1 MPKLFVREFDARAAR
16 SALTCLWLAVAIVL
30 LLTAVVP
37 TSASFLLTVAGG
49 LAALATTLTALGQRL
64 SPRLVSRMILGAAAA
79 ALTTAAWYTGGPAS
93 PSFRSYAVAIVGASW
108 LMLAPRAAALATICA
123 VSLMAGLTY
132 AETQHWLPASL
143 IVHTPWTLWLT
154 TAASVSL
161 LAVMQRLNVGR
172 VDAALAAAD
181 LELTR
186 SNEAHRLAAQSERRF
201 AEVVATVPGVVYEF
215 QIDAGGTLRFT
226 FVSEGARRL
235 FDVDPAALLADAETL
250 FAMVETPS
258 QLHALRASI
267 ARAHATLEPWE
278 IDGVVRTPAGRSKW
292 IRGQAVP
299 TTYADGSV
307 RWHGVLSDISARRH
321 AEQALSESRQALRR
335 SLSLLQSAFDSTAD
349 GLLVVSADGRVTDYN
364 QKLVSLWRVPDD
376 VIATKDDQQLLA
388 HAVSQLVEPEAFM
401 TGVQHIYQH
410 PEAVSFDTLL
420 LKDGRCFERYSQP
433 QVLDG
438 AAVGRVWSFRDV
450 TARLEEERRRA
461 ELEDQLQQAQT
472 LEALGTL
479 SGGIAH
485 DFNNLLTVMM
495 GHAEAALL
503 DPDEEHRRDSLQTIG
518 EACVRASDLVRQI
531 REFSQPRPAER
542 AVLTV
547 AEGIGS
553 AIQLLRTTMPK
564 SVDLAVTLDPTVTMF
579 ANATQVQQ
587 VVTNLIVNAAQA
599 IGTGAGRITVT
610 LDEVPGGEAPATVPG
625 TPAGRYARLTV
636 RDTGRGIAAE
646 LLPRIFDPF
655 FTTKTASPGSG
666 LGLAV
671 VQGIVRRHAG
681 AITVESTQG
690 SGTTVRVYWPALAP
704 DVAAPRPSLPPV
716 PAAPAAGDGR
726 RILVVDDEPAIARVV
741 AESLR
746 RAGYVVVATT
756 DSREARRLFM
766 ADPRAFDAVLSDVA
780 MPNLSGVDLGRELL
794 ARRPDVPIVLFT
806 GYSAEFGPDDARA
819 IGFRAVISK
828 PVTTAVLA
836 EALHRALQPPAA
848 TARDGR

>member
-1 MPKLFVREFDARAAR
+1 MPTLFVREFDVRAARAAL
-16 SALTCLWLAVAIVL
+16 ACLWLAVGIVL
-30 LLTAVVP
+30 LLIVVVP
-37 TSASFLLTVAGG
+37 SSAPFLLIVAGG
-49 LAALATTLTALGQRL
+49 LVVLAAALTALRQRL
-64 SPRLVSRMILGAAAA
+64 SPRLVSRVILGAAAA
-79 ALTTAAWYTGGPAS
+79 ALTVAAWYTGGPES

-108 LMLAPRAAALATICA
+108 LILAPRAAALATIGA
-123 VSLMAGLTY
+123 LGLMAALTY
-132 AETQHWLPASL
+132 AGTQQWLPPTR

-154 TAASVSL
+154 TAASASL
-161 LAVMQRLNVGR
+161 LAVMLRLNVGR
-172 VDAALAAAD
+172 VDAALAAAE
-181 LELTR
+181 LELAR

-235 FDVDPAALLADAETL
+235 FDVDPAALVADAGIL
-250 FAMVETPS
+250 FAMVEPPS
-258 QLHALRASI
+258 QLQALRDSI
-267 ARAHATLEPWE
+267 ARAHATLESWE
-278 IDGVVRTPAGRSKW
+278 IDGVVRTPAGRERW

-299 TTYADGSV
+299 TVYADGSV
-307 RWHGVLSDISARRH
+307 RWHGVLSDISARRR

-364 QKLVSLWRVPDD
+364 QKLVSLWRVPDS

-388 HAVSQLVEPEAFM
+388 HAMSQLVEPDAFM
-401 TGVQHIYQH
+401 SGVQHLYQH

-438 AAVGRVWSFRDV
+438 AVVGRVWSFRDV
-450 TARLEEERRRA
+450 TARLDEERRRA
-461 ELEDQLQQAQT
+461 ELEDQLQQAHT

-485 DFNNLLTVMM
+485 DFNNLLTVIM

-503 DPDEEHRRDSLQTIG
+503 DSDEAHRRDSLQTIG
-518 EACVRASDLVRQI
+518 EACVRASELVRQI

-599 IGTGAGRITVT
+599 IGSGAGRISVT
-610 LDEVPGGEAPATVPG
+610 LDEVPGGEAPPTVPG

-646 LLPRIFDPF
+646 VLPRIFDPF

-681 AITVESTQG
+681 AIAVESTPG

-704 DVAAPRPSLPPV
+704 DVAAPRPAPPAVSAV
-716 PAAPAAGDGR
+716 PVAGDGR

-746 RAGYVVVATT
+746 RAGYVVVAAT
-756 DSREARRLFM
+756 DPREARRLFM
-766 ADPRAFDAVLSDVA
+766 ADPLAFDAVLSDVA
-780 MPNLSGVDLGRELL
+780 MPNLSGVDLGREML

-819 IGFRAVISK
+819 IGFRAVLSK

-836 EALHRALQPPAA
+836 EALHRALQSPAA
-848 TARDGR
+848 PGR

>member
-1 MPKLFVREFDARAAR
+1 MPKLFALEFDARTAR
-16 SALTCLWLAVAIVL
+16 SALVCLWLAVAIVL
-30 LLTAVVP
+30 LLIVVVP
-37 TSASFLLTVAGG
+37 SSARFLLTVAGALAV
-49 LAALATTLTALGQRL
+49 LAAALTALRQRL
-64 SPRLVSRMILGAAAA
+64 SPRLVSRVILGAAAT
-79 ALTTAAWYTGGPAS
+79 ALTVAAWYTGGPAS
-93 PSFRSYAVAIVGASW
+93 PSFRSYAVAFAGSCW
-108 LMLAPRAAALATICA
+108 LILAPRAAALATVYA
-123 VSLMAGLTY
+123 VALMAALTY
-132 AETQHWLPASL
+132 ADTQHWLPPTL
-143 IVHTPWTLWLT
+143 VVHTPWTLWLT
-154 TAASVSL
+154 TAASAAL
-161 LAVMQRLNVGR
+161 LAVMLRLNVGR
-172 VDAALAAAD
+172 VDAALAAAEI
-181 LELTR
+181 ELAR

-235 FDVDPAALLADAETL
+235 FDVDPAALVADAETL

-258 QLHALRASI
+258 QLQALRDSI

-278 IDGVVRTPAGRSKW
+278 IDGVVRTPAGREKW

-307 RWHGVLSDISARRH
+307 RWHGVLSDISARRR
-321 AEQALSESRQALRR
+321 AEQALSESRQALRH

-401 TGVQHIYQH
+401 TGVQHLYQH

-450 TARLEEERRRA
+450 TARLDEERRRA
-461 ELEDQLQQAQT
+461 ELEDQLQQAHT

-503 DPDEEHRRDSLQTIG
+503 DPDEVHRRESLETIG

-564 SVDLAVTLDPTVTMF
+564 SVELAVTLDPTVTMF

-610 LDEVPGGEAPATVPG
+610 LDEVPGGEAPTTVPG

-646 LLPRIFDPF
+646 VLPRIFDPF

-681 AITVESTQG
+681 VIAVESTPG

-716 PAAPAAGDGR
+716 PAAPVAGDGR

-746 RAGYVVVATT
+746 RAGYVVVAAT

-766 ADPRAFDAVLSDVA
+766 ADPLAFDAVLSDVA

-806 GYSAEFGPDDARA
+806 GYSAEFGPEDARA
-819 IGFRAVISK
+819 IGFRAVLSK

-836 EALHRALQPPAA
+836 EALHRALQPPPAP
-848 TARDGR
+848 AR

>member
-1 MPKLFVREFDARAAR
+1 MPKLFALEFDARTAR
-16 SALTCLWLAVAIVL
+16 SALACLWLAVAIVL
-30 LLTAVVP
+30 LLAAVAP
-37 TSASFLLTVAGG
+37 SSARFLLTVAAG
-49 LAALATTLTALGQRL
+49 LAALAATLTALRQWL
-64 SPRLVSRMILGAAAA
+64 SPRLVSRVILGAAAA
-79 ALTTAAWYTGGPAS
+79 ALTAAAWYTGGPAS
-93 PSFRSYAVAIVGASW
+93 PSFRSYAVAITGACW
-108 LMLAPRAAALATICA
+108 LILAPRAAALATTCA
-123 VSLMAGLTY
+123 VSLMAALTY
-132 AETQHWLPASL
+132 ADTQHWLPPSL
-143 IVHTPWTLWLT
+143 IEHTPWTLWLT
-154 TAASVSL
+154 TAASAFL
-161 LAVMQRLNVGR
+161 LAVMLRLNVGR

-181 LELTR
+181 IELAR

-235 FDVDPAALLADAETL
+235 FDVDPAALVADAETL

-258 QLHALRASI
+258 QLQALRDSI

-278 IDGVVRTPAGRSKW
+278 IDGVVRTPAGREKW

-307 RWHGVLSDISARRH
+307 RWHGVLSDISARRR
-321 AEQALSESRQALRR
+321 AEQALSESRQALRH

-401 TGVQHIYQH
+401 TGVQHLYQH

-450 TARLEEERRRA
+450 TARLDEERRRA
-461 ELEDQLQQAQT
+461 ELEDQLQQAHT

-503 DPDEEHRRDSLQTIG
+503 DPDEEHRRESLQTIG

-564 SVDLAVTLDPTVTMF
+564 SVELAVTLDPTVTMF

-646 LLPRIFDPF
+646 VLPRIFDPF

-681 AITVESTQG
+681 VIAVESTPG

-716 PAAPAAGDGR
+716 PAAPVAGDGR

-746 RAGYVVVATT
+746 RAGYVVVAAT

-766 ADPRAFDAVLSDVA
+766 ADPLAFDAVLSDVA

-806 GYSAEFGPDDARA
+806 GYSAEFGPEDARA
-819 IGFRAVISK
+819 IGFRAVLSK

-836 EALHRALQPPAA
+836 EALHRALQPPPAP
-848 TARDGR
+848 AR